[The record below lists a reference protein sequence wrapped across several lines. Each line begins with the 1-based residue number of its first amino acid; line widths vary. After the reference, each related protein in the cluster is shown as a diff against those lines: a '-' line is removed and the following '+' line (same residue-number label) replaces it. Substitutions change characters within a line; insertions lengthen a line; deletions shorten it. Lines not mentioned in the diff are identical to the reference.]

1 MATNAALADSLMV
14 NDPTSRHISE
24 GHIIVSNTKYSLLL
38 YGSCNVYPLYRREDS
53 SRKDG

>member
-53 SRKDG
+53 SRKYG